1 MQREQQVVTEQIFW
15 TAYKKA
21 KLKRPFYEYETEIDV
36 QECSKLDI
44 GKILHSNVACV
55 DIA

>member
-1 MQREQQVVTEQIFW
+1 
-15 TAYKKA
+15 
-21 KLKRPFYEYETEIDV
+21 V

-55 DIA
+55 DIAWSDQFKK